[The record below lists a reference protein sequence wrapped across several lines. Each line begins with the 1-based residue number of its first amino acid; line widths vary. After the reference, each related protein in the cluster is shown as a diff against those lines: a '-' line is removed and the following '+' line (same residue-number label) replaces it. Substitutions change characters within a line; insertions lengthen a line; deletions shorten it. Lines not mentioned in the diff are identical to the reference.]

1 MSSRLWSRDPS
12 AAPSHSSSASSSGA
26 TSGSNDLFAAVA
38 GVAAGADDAAHDVT
52 GGATGD
58 RAALARALGP
68 VLDELVTTLAAT
80 AIERDQAGGHAAAE
94 REAIRASGL
103 LSLTIPTALGGL
115 GGGAPALF
123 EAIRRLARV
132 DSALAHVFGFHH
144 LQLYGVSLYAGPAS
158 TLHGARHLRE
168 TAEQR
173 LFWGNALN
181 PADTRL
187 QATRESDGWRLDGV
201 KSFCSGA
208 LGSDRLTLSATTADG
223 GFLIGI
229 VPTRREGVAV
239 EHDWDAFGQRQTD
252 SGTVRFDA
260 VRLADDELLQLPGQP
275 ATPRA
280 TLRSQIAQ
288 LIMSHLYLGLAEG
301 AFDEARRY
309 TATQTRAWSASGVDR
324 AVDDPLVQHR
334 YGDLW
339 LKVRAA
345 QAVAAEAVRTLD
357 AALSRGD
364 ALTAHERG
372 EVAVAGAEAKVL
384 AHRAAVEIGSQ
395 LFELTGARSTSSRLG
410 LDRFWRNA
418 RVHTLHDPVDYKLRD
433 LGRYQLDARIPDPT
447 AYS

>member
-1 MSSRLWSRDPS
+1 MTAS
-12 AAPSHSSSASSSGA
+12 ALLRP
-26 TSGSNDLFAAVA
+26 
-38 GVAAGADDAAHDVT
+38 DDASPDLHSPPSLSQV
-52 GGATGD
+52 
-58 RAALARALGP
+58 LGP
-68 VLDELVTTLAAT
+68 GLDHVVEQLAAT
-80 AIERDQAGGHAAAE
+80 AVRRDREGGHAAE
-94 REAIRASGL
+94 QRELIRASGL
-103 LSLTIPTALGGL
+103 LALTIPAAHGGL
-115 GGGAPALF
+115 GGGLSEF
-123 EAIRRLARV
+123 YEVVRRLARV
-132 DSALAHVFGFHH
+132 DSALAHVLAFHH
-144 LQLYGVSLYAGPAS
+144 LQLYGVSLYGGPAA
-158 TLHGARHLRE
+158 TAHGARHLRE

-187 QATRESDGWRLDGV
+187 GATRDGAGWRLAGV

-208 LGSDRLTLSATTADG
+208 LGSDRLTVSATTPDG

-229 VPTRREGVAV
+229 VPTRRDGVRV
-239 EHDWDAFGQRQTD
+239 EQDWDAFGQRQTD

-260 VRLADDELLQLPGQP
+260 VRLDDDELLQVPGQAP
-275 ATPRA
+275 TPRA

-288 LIMSHLYLGLAEG
+288 LIMTHLYLGIAEG

-309 TATQTRAWSASGVDR
+309 TATRGRPWFASGVER

-334 YGDLW
+334 YGDLR

-345 QAVAAEAVRTLD
+345 QAVAADAVEQLRRALD
-357 AALSRGD
+357 RGE
-364 ALTAHERG
+364 ALTARERG

-384 AHRAAVEIGSQ
+384 AHRAGVEVSSQ
-395 LFELTGARSTSSRLG
+395 LFELTGARSTSAEFG

-433 LGRYQLDARIPDPT
+433 IGRFQLDGRIPDPT